1 MLDAIRNR
9 RETIMLIILWILGA
23 LLALVVLAAVLLPIF
38 IDEQALTELA
48 AEQVRTN
55 TGGELVINGETDISF
70 FPRFGLRLEG
80 VELDLPAQTEYDVA
94 IAASVDEV
102 EVGLSLLPLLSGNVD
117 VGTIIIAG
125 ITADI
130 TEPQALPPAPEPMPS
145 MSDREWE
152 QRGKLIRRTKAQERQ
167 RQLGE
172 GGRFSGIGI
181 LAEAIRIDDVT
192 VKIRSWE
199 GDLTNH
205 IVVKTLSLA
214 DVNTQDKPMRLD
226 GAVTVLGDGSAVPL
240 EITLDG
246 SIRLASDLSRLQL
259 DQLQTTVE
267 GALTEPVTNTL
278 SGNFTMTPAKADF
291 AIDARLPGGDVS
303 GQLVWSPLESPEIKL
318 DITTERLD
326 VDQIHPATS
335 AQTSAIA
342 SDAASNE
349 TATAPKPVA
358 GSTSVPAPLP
368 VGPLRDLDLALR
380 VAADHLIVS
389 GQSINTAQVS
399 MVVRDGVTD
408 IDYVRGVLHEGQLD
422 TRITLNARRPIVE
435 ADIKGGLKGVNMDS
449 LLASMGNTDAAT
461 GRIELAWD
469 LDTEGAS
476 SNDLLTGL
484 NGDLSAEGQDLV
496 FNKIAVQ
503 GLVCA
508 AVATVNKIPP
518 IAGLP
523 NNTPISELRL
533 GLDFD
538 DGAGDIETLRFATP
552 GVVMKGSGDIALD
565 TLEYRFRLE
574 GQVNNDIMQVSP
586 LCVIDQRYAGVDWPV
601 ECQGNLSSESGAA
614 CQIDIASVA
623 EQILKNE
630 AQQQLQDV
638 IEEKAGAFMKK
649 LFGD

>member
-1 MLDAIRNR
+1 
-9 RETIMLIILWILGA
+9 MLIILWILGA

-80 VELDLPAQTEYDVA
+80 VELDLPAQTEYDVT
-94 IAASVDEV
+94 IAASVNEV
-102 EVGLSLLPLLSGNVD
+102 EVGLSLVPLLSGNVD

-125 ITADI
+125 ITVDV

-152 QRGKLIRRTKAQERQ
+152 RRGKLIRRTKAQERQ
-167 RQLGE
+167 RQLDE
-172 GGRFSGIGI
+172 GGHLSGIGI
-181 LAEAIRIDDVT
+181 LAEAIRIDEVT
-192 VKIRSWE
+192 VRTRSWE

-205 IVVKTLSLA
+205 VVMETLSLA
-214 DVNTQDKPMRLD
+214 NVNTRDEPMRLD

-246 SIRLASDLSRLQL
+246 SIRLNSDLSRLRL

-267 GALTEPVTNTL
+267 GALTKPVINLL
-278 SGNFTMTPAKADF
+278 SGDFTMVPAKADF
-291 AIDARLPGGDVS
+291 AIDTRLPGGDIG

-326 VDQIHPATS
+326 LDQIHPATPAATNPIPMKTAPKETT
-335 AQTSAIA
+335 AQ
-342 SDAASNE
+342 
-349 TATAPKPVA
+349 APKPVA
-358 GSTSVPAPLP
+358 QPTSVPAPLP

-380 VAADHLIVS
+380 IAADHLIVS

-399 MVVRDGVTD
+399 MTIRDGVTD
-408 IDYVRGVLHEGQLD
+408 IDYLRGVLHEGQLD

-435 ADIKGGLKGVNMDS
+435 ADVEGGLKGVNMDL
-449 LLASMGNTDAAT
+449 LLASVGNTDAAT

-469 LDTEGAS
+469 IDTEGAT
-476 SNDLLTGL
+476 SNDLITSL
-484 NGDLSAEGQDLV
+484 NGEVSAEGQDLV

-503 GLVCA
+503 GLVCS
-508 AVATVNKIPP
+508 AVAAVNKIPP
-518 IAGLP
+518 ISGLP
-523 NNTPISELRL
+523 TNTPISELSL
-533 GLDFD
+533 ALDFD

-565 TLEYRFRLE
+565 TLDYRFRLE

-586 LCVIDQRYAGVDWPV
+586 QCIIDQRYAGVDWPV
-601 ECQGNLSSESGAA
+601 DCNGNLSSESGAA
-614 CQIDIASVA
+614 CEIDIASVA

>member
-1 MLDAIRNR
+1 
-9 RETIMLIILWILGA
+9 MLIILWILGA

-167 RQLGE
+167 RQLDE

-192 VKIRSWE
+192 VRIRSWE

-389 GQSINTAQVS
+389 GQSIKTAQVS

-503 GLVCA
+503 GLICT

-523 NNTPISELRL
+523 TNTPISELRL

>member
-1 MLDAIRNR
+1 
-9 RETIMLIILWILGA
+9 MLIILWILGA

-192 VKIRSWE
+192 VRIRSWE

-214 DVNTQDKPMRLD
+214 DVNTQDEPMRLD

-291 AIDARLPGGDVS
+291 AIDTRLPGGDVS

-389 GQSINTAQVS
+389 GQSIKTAQVS

-503 GLVCA
+503 GLVCT
-508 AVATVNKIPP
+508 AVAAVNKIPP
-518 IAGLP
+518 ISGLP
-523 NNTPISELRL
+523 TNTPISELRMA
-533 GLDFD
+533 LDFD
-538 DGAGDIETLRFATP
+538 DGAGDIEALRFSTP

-565 TLEYRFRLE
+565 TLDYRFRLE
-574 GQVNNDIMQVSP
+574 GQVNNDIMEVSP
-586 LCVIDQRYAGVDWPV
+586 QCVIDQRYAGVDWPV
-601 ECQGNLSSESGAA
+601 DCQGNLSSESGAA

>member
-1 MLDAIRNR
+1 
-9 RETIMLIILWILGA
+9 MLIILWILGA

-192 VKIRSWE
+192 VRIRSWE

-389 GQSINTAQVS
+389 GQSIKTAQVS

>member
-1 MLDAIRNR
+1 ML
-9 RETIMLIILWILGA
+9 LILWILGA
-23 LLALVVLAAVLLPIF
+23 LLALVVLAMVLLPIF

-48 AEQVRTN
+48 AAQVRTN

-80 VELDLPAQTEYDVA
+80 VELDLPAQTEYDVT
-94 IAASVDEV
+94 IAASVNEV
-102 EVGLSLLPLLSGNVD
+102 EVGLSLVPLLSGNVD

-125 ITADI
+125 ITVDV

-152 QRGKLIRRTKAQERQ
+152 RRGKLIRRTKAQERQ
-167 RQLGE
+167 RQLDE
-172 GGRFSGIGI
+172 GGHLSGIGI
-181 LAEAIRIDDVT
+181 LAEAIRIDEVT
-192 VKIRSWE
+192 VRTRSWE

-205 IVVKTLSLA
+205 VVMETLSLA
-214 DVNTQDKPMRLD
+214 NVNTRDEPMRLD

-246 SIRLASDLSRLQL
+246 SIRLNSDLSRLRL

-267 GALTEPVTNTL
+267 GALTEPVINLL
-278 SGNFTMTPAKADF
+278 SGDFTMVPAKADF
-291 AIDARLPGGDVS
+291 AIDTRLPGGDIG

-326 VDQIHPATS
+326 LDQIHPATP
-335 AQTSAIA
+335 
-342 SDAASNE
+342 AATNPIPME
-349 TATAPKPVA
+349 TAPKETTAQAPKPVA
-358 GSTSVPAPLP
+358 QPTSVPAPLP

-380 VAADHLIVS
+380 IAADHLIVS

-399 MVVRDGVTD
+399 MTIRDGVTD
-408 IDYVRGVLHEGQLD
+408 IDYLRGVLHEGQLD

-435 ADIKGGLKGVNMDS
+435 ADVEGGLKGVNMDL
-449 LLASMGNTDAAT
+449 LLASVGNTDAAT

-469 LDTEGAS
+469 IDTEGAT
-476 SNDLLTGL
+476 SNDLITGL
-484 NGDLSAEGQDLV
+484 NGEVSAEGQDLV

-503 GLVCA
+503 GLVCS
-508 AVATVNKIPP
+508 AVAAVNKIPP
-518 IAGLP
+518 ISGLP
-523 NNTPISELRL
+523 TNTPISELAL
-533 GLDFD
+533 ALDFD

-565 TLEYRFRLE
+565 TLDYRFRLE

-586 LCVIDQRYAGVDWPV
+586 QCIIDQRYAGVDWPV
-601 ECQGNLSSESGAA
+601 DCNGNLSSESGAA
-614 CQIDIASVA
+614 CEIDIASVA

>member
-1 MLDAIRNR
+1 ML
-9 RETIMLIILWILGA
+9 LILWILGA
-23 LLALVVLAAVLLPIF
+23 LLALVVLAMVLLPIF

-48 AEQVRTN
+48 AAQVRTN

-80 VELDLPAQTEYDVA
+80 VELDLPAQTEYDVT
-94 IAASVDEV
+94 IAASVNEV
-102 EVGLSLLPLLSGNVD
+102 EVGLSLVPLLSGNVD

-125 ITADI
+125 ITVDV

-152 QRGKLIRRTKAQERQ
+152 RRGKLIRRTKAQERQ
-167 RQLGE
+167 RQLDE
-172 GGRFSGIGI
+172 GGHLSGIGI
-181 LAEAIRIDDVT
+181 LAEAIRIDEVT
-192 VKIRSWE
+192 VRTRSWQ

-205 IVVKTLSLA
+205 VVMETLSLA
-214 DVNTQDKPMRLD
+214 NVNTRDEPMRLD

-246 SIRLASDLSRLQL
+246 SIRLNSDLSRLRL
-259 DQLQTTVE
+259 DQLHTTVE
-267 GALTEPVTNTL
+267 GALTEPVINLL
-278 SGNFTMTPAKADF
+278 SGDFTMVPAKADF
-291 AIDARLPGGDVS
+291 AIDTRLPGGDIG

-326 VDQIHPATS
+326 LDQIHPATP
-335 AQTSAIA
+335 
-342 SDAASNE
+342 AATNPIPME
-349 TATAPKPVA
+349 TAPKETTAQAPKPVA
-358 GSTSVPAPLP
+358 QPASVPAPLP

-380 VAADHLIVS
+380 IAADHLIVS

-399 MVVRDGVTD
+399 MTIRDGVTD
-408 IDYVRGVLHEGQLD
+408 IDYLRGVLHEGQLD

-435 ADIKGGLKGVNMDS
+435 ADVEGGLKGVNMDL
-449 LLASMGNTDAAT
+449 LLASVGNTDAAT

-469 LDTEGAS
+469 IDTEGAT
-476 SNDLLTGL
+476 SNDLITGL
-484 NGDLSAEGQDLV
+484 NGEVSAEGQDLV

-503 GLVCA
+503 GLVCS
-508 AVATVNKIPP
+508 AVAAVNKIPP
-518 IAGLP
+518 ISGLP
-523 NNTPISELRL
+523 TNTPISELSL
-533 GLDFD
+533 ALDFD

-565 TLEYRFRLE
+565 TLDYRFRLE

-586 LCVIDQRYAGVDWPV
+586 QCIIDQRYAGVDWPV
-601 ECQGNLSSESGAA
+601 DCNGNLSSESGAA
-614 CQIDIASVA
+614 CEIDIASVA

>member
-1 MLDAIRNR
+1 ML
-9 RETIMLIILWILGA
+9 LILWILGA
-23 LLALVVLAAVLLPIF
+23 LLALVVLAMVLLPIF

-48 AEQVRTN
+48 AAQVRTN

-80 VELDLPAQTEYDVA
+80 VELDLPAQTEYDIT
-94 IAASVDEV
+94 IAASVNEV
-102 EVGLSLLPLLSGNVD
+102 EVGLSLVPLLSGNVD

-125 ITADI
+125 ITVDV

-152 QRGKLIRRTKAQERQ
+152 RRGKLIRRTKAQERQ
-167 RQLGE
+167 RQLDE
-172 GGRFSGIGI
+172 GGHLSGIGI
-181 LAEAIRIDDVT
+181 LAEAIRIDEVT
-192 VKIRSWE
+192 VRTRSWE

-205 IVVKTLSLA
+205 VVMETLSLA
-214 DVNTQDKPMRLD
+214 NVNTRDEPMRLD

-246 SIRLASDLSRLQL
+246 SIRLNSDLSRLRL

-267 GALTEPVTNTL
+267 GALTKPVINLL
-278 SGNFTMTPAKADF
+278 SGDFTMVPAKADF
-291 AIDARLPGGDVS
+291 AIDTRLPGGDIG

-326 VDQIHPATS
+326 LDQIHPATP
-335 AQTSAIA
+335 
-342 SDAASNE
+342 AATNPIPME
-349 TATAPKPVA
+349 TAPKETTAQAPKPVA
-358 GSTSVPAPLP
+358 QPASVPAPLP

-380 VAADHLIVS
+380 IAADHLIVS

-399 MVVRDGVTD
+399 MTIRDGVTD
-408 IDYVRGVLHEGQLD
+408 IDYLRGVLHEGQLD

-435 ADIKGGLKGVNMDS
+435 ADVEGGLKGVNMDL
-449 LLASMGNTDAAT
+449 LLASVGNTDAAT

-469 LDTEGAS
+469 IDTEGAT
-476 SNDLLTGL
+476 SNDLITGL
-484 NGDLSAEGQDLV
+484 NGEVSAEGQDLV

-503 GLVCA
+503 GLVCS
-508 AVATVNKIPP
+508 AVAAVNKIPP
-518 IAGLP
+518 ISGLP
-523 NNTPISELRL
+523 TNTPISELAL
-533 GLDFD
+533 ALDFD

-565 TLEYRFRLE
+565 TLDYRFRLE

-586 LCVIDQRYAGVDWPV
+586 QCIIDQRYAGVDWPV
-601 ECQGNLSSESGAA
+601 DCNGNLSSESGAA
-614 CQIDIASVA
+614 CEIDIASVA

>member
-1 MLDAIRNR
+1 ML
-9 RETIMLIILWILGA
+9 LILWILGA
-23 LLALVVLAAVLLPIF
+23 LLALVVLAMVLLPIF

-48 AEQVRTN
+48 AAQVRTN

-80 VELDLPAQTEYDVA
+80 VELDLPAQTEYDVT
-94 IAASVDEV
+94 IAASVNEV
-102 EVGLSLLPLLSGNVD
+102 EVGLSLVPLLSGNVD

-125 ITADI
+125 ITVDV

-152 QRGKLIRRTKAQERQ
+152 RRGKLIRRTKAQERQ
-167 RQLGE
+167 RQLDE
-172 GGRFSGIGI
+172 GGHLSGIGI
-181 LAEAIRIDDVT
+181 LAEAIRIDEVT
-192 VKIRSWE
+192 VRTRSWE

-205 IVVKTLSLA
+205 VVMETLSLA
-214 DVNTQDKPMRLD
+214 NVNTRDEPMRLD

-240 EITLDG
+240 KITLDG
-246 SIRLASDLSRLQL
+246 SIRLNSDLSRLRL

-267 GALTEPVTNTL
+267 GALTKPVINLL
-278 SGNFTMTPAKADF
+278 SGDFTMVPAKADF
-291 AIDARLPGGDVS
+291 AIDTRLPGGDIG

-326 VDQIHPATS
+326 LDQIHPATP
-335 AQTSAIA
+335 
-342 SDAASNE
+342 AATNPIPME
-349 TATAPKPVA
+349 TAPKETTAQAPKPVA
-358 GSTSVPAPLP
+358 QPASVPAPLP

-380 VAADHLIVS
+380 IAADHLIVS

-399 MVVRDGVTD
+399 MTIRDGVTD
-408 IDYVRGVLHEGQLD
+408 IDYLRGVLHEGQLD

-435 ADIKGGLKGVNMDS
+435 ADVEGGLKGVNMDL
-449 LLASMGNTDAAT
+449 LLASVGNTDAAT

-469 LDTEGAS
+469 IDTEGAT
-476 SNDLLTGL
+476 SNDLITGL
-484 NGDLSAEGQDLV
+484 NGEVSAEGQDLV

-503 GLVCA
+503 GLVCS
-508 AVATVNKIPP
+508 AVAAVNKIPP
-518 IAGLP
+518 ISGLP
-523 NNTPISELRL
+523 TNTPISELSL
-533 GLDFD
+533 ALDFD

-565 TLEYRFRLE
+565 TLDYRFRLE

-586 LCVIDQRYAGVDWPV
+586 QCIIDQRYAGVDWPV
-601 ECQGNLSSESGAA
+601 DCNGNLSSESGAA
-614 CQIDIASVA
+614 CEIDIASVA

>member
-1 MLDAIRNR
+1 
-9 RETIMLIILWILGA
+9 MLIILWILGA

-167 RQLGE
+167 RQLDE

-192 VKIRSWE
+192 VRIRSWE

-389 GQSINTAQVS
+389 GQSIKTAQVS

-503 GLVCA
+503 GLVCT
-508 AVATVNKIPP
+508 AVAAVNKIPP
-518 IAGLP
+518 ISGLP
-523 NNTPISELRL
+523 TNTPISELRMA
-533 GLDFD
+533 LDFD
-538 DGAGDIETLRFATP
+538 DGAGDIEALRFATP

-565 TLEYRFRLE
+565 TLDYRFRLE
-574 GQVNNDIMQVSP
+574 GQVNNDIMEVSP
-586 LCVIDQRYAGVDWPV
+586 QCVIDQRYAGVDWPV
-601 ECQGNLSSESGAA
+601 DCQGNLSSESGAA

>member
-1 MLDAIRNR
+1 
-9 RETIMLIILWILGA
+9 MLIILWILGA

-167 RQLGE
+167 RQLDE

-192 VKIRSWE
+192 VRIRSWE

-389 GQSINTAQVS
+389 GQSIKTAQVS

-503 GLVCA
+503 GLVCT
-508 AVATVNKIPP
+508 AVAAVNKIPP
-518 IAGLP
+518 ISGLP
-523 NNTPISELRL
+523 TNTPISELRMA
-533 GLDFD
+533 LDFD
-538 DGAGDIETLRFATP
+538 DGAGDIEALRFSTP

-565 TLEYRFRLE
+565 TLDYRFRLE
-574 GQVNNDIMQVSP
+574 GQVNNDIMEVSP
-586 LCVIDQRYAGVDWPV
+586 QCVIDQRYAGVDWPV
-601 ECQGNLSSESGAA
+601 DCQGNLSSESGAA

>member
-1 MLDAIRNR
+1 ML
-9 RETIMLIILWILGA
+9 LILWILGA
-23 LLALVVLAAVLLPIF
+23 LLALVVLAMVLLPIF

-48 AEQVRTN
+48 AAQVRTN

-80 VELDLPAQTEYDVA
+80 VELDLPAQTEYDVT
-94 IAASVDEV
+94 IAASVNEV
-102 EVGLSLLPLLSGNVD
+102 EVGLSLVPLLSGNVD

-125 ITADI
+125 ITVDV

-152 QRGKLIRRTKAQERQ
+152 RRGKLIRRTKAQERQ
-167 RQLGE
+167 RQLDE
-172 GGRFSGIGI
+172 GGHLSGIGI
-181 LAEAIRIDDVT
+181 LAEAIRIDEVT
-192 VKIRSWE
+192 VRTRSWE

-205 IVVKTLSLA
+205 VVMETLSLA
-214 DVNTQDKPMRLD
+214 NVNTRDEPMRLD

-246 SIRLASDLSRLQL
+246 SIRLNSDLSRLRL

-267 GALTEPVTNTL
+267 GALTEPVINLL
-278 SGNFTMTPAKADF
+278 SGDFTMVPAKADF
-291 AIDARLPGGDVS
+291 AIDTRLPGGDIG

-326 VDQIHPATS
+326 LDQIHPATP
-335 AQTSAIA
+335 
-342 SDAASNE
+342 AATNPIPME
-349 TATAPKPVA
+349 TAPKETTAQAPKPVA
-358 GSTSVPAPLP
+358 QPASVPAPLP

-380 VAADHLIVS
+380 IAADHLIVS

-399 MVVRDGVTD
+399 MTIRDGVTD
-408 IDYVRGVLHEGQLD
+408 IDYLRGVLHEGQLD

-435 ADIKGGLKGVNMDS
+435 ADVEGGLKGVNMDL
-449 LLASMGNTDAAT
+449 LLASVGNTDAAT

-469 LDTEGAS
+469 IDTEGAT
-476 SNDLLTGL
+476 SNDLITGL
-484 NGDLSAEGQDLV
+484 NGEVSAEGQDLV

-503 GLVCA
+503 GLVCS
-508 AVATVNKIPP
+508 AVAAVNKIPP
-518 IAGLP
+518 ISGLP
-523 NNTPISELRL
+523 TNTPISELAL
-533 GLDFD
+533 ALDFD

-565 TLEYRFRLE
+565 TLDYRFRLE

-586 LCVIDQRYAGVDWPV
+586 QCIIDQRYAGVDWPV
-601 ECQGNLSSESGAA
+601 DCNGNLSSESGAA
-614 CQIDIASVA
+614 CEIDIASVA

>member
-1 MLDAIRNR
+1 
-9 RETIMLIILWILGA
+9 MLIILWILGA

-192 VKIRSWE
+192 VRIRSWE

-389 GQSINTAQVS
+389 GQSIKTAQVS

-601 ECQGNLSSESGAA
+601 DCQGNLSSESGAA

>member
-1 MLDAIRNR
+1 
-9 RETIMLIILWILGA
+9 MLIILWILGA

-214 DVNTQDKPMRLD
+214 DVNTQDEPMRLD

-435 ADIKGGLKGVNMDS
+435 ADIEGGLKGVNMDS

-503 GLVCA
+503 GLVCT
-508 AVATVNKIPP
+508 AVAAVNKIPP
-518 IAGLP
+518 ISGLP
-523 NNTPISELRL
+523 TNTPISELRMA
-533 GLDFD
+533 LDFD
-538 DGAGDIETLRFATP
+538 DGAGDIEALRFSTP

-565 TLEYRFRLE
+565 TLDYRFRLE
-574 GQVNNDIMQVSP
+574 GQVNNDIMEVSP
-586 LCVIDQRYAGVDWPV
+586 QCVIDQRYAGVDWPV
-601 ECQGNLSSESGAA
+601 DCQGNLSSESGAA

>member
-1 MLDAIRNR
+1 
-9 RETIMLIILWILGA
+9 
-23 LLALVVLAAVLLPIF
+23 
-38 IDEQALTELA
+38 
-48 AEQVRTN
+48 
-55 TGGELVINGETDISF
+55 
-70 FPRFGLRLEG
+70 
-80 VELDLPAQTEYDVA
+80 
-94 IAASVDEV
+94 
-102 EVGLSLLPLLSGNVD
+102 
-117 VGTIIIAG
+117 
-125 ITADI
+125 
-130 TEPQALPPAPEPMPS
+130 
-145 MSDREWE
+145 
-152 QRGKLIRRTKAQERQ
+152 
-167 RQLGE
+167 
-172 GGRFSGIGI
+172 
-181 LAEAIRIDDVT
+181 
-192 VKIRSWE
+192 
-199 GDLTNH
+199 
-205 IVVKTLSLA
+205 
-214 DVNTQDKPMRLD
+214 MRLD

-259 DQLQTTVE
+259 EQLQTTVE
-267 GALTEPVTNTL
+267 GALTEPVINTL

-291 AIDARLPGGDVS
+291 AIDTKLPGGDVS

-342 SDAASNE
+342 RDAASNE
-349 TATAPKPVA
+349 TATARKPVA
-358 GSTSVPAPLP
+358 GPTSVPAPLP

-476 SNDLLTGL
+476 SNDLITGL

-523 NNTPISELRL
+523 TNTPISELRL
-533 GLDFD
+533 ALDFD
-538 DGAGDIETLRFATP
+538 NGAGDIETLRFATP

-565 TLEYRFRLE
+565 TLDYRFRLE

-601 ECQGNLSSESGAA
+601 DCQGNLSSEAGTA

>member
-1 MLDAIRNR
+1 
-9 RETIMLIILWILGA
+9 MLIILWILGA
-23 LLALVVLAAVLLPIF
+23 LLALAVLAAVLLPIF

-48 AEQVRTN
+48 AEQVRAN
-55 TGGELVINGETDISF
+55 TGGELVINGQTDISF
-70 FPRFGLRLEG
+70 FPRFGLRLED

-102 EVGLSLLPLLSGNVD
+102 EVGLSLLPLLSGTVD

-125 ITADI
+125 IAADI
-130 TEPQALPPAPEPMPS
+130 TEAKALPPAPEPMPS

-167 RQLGE
+167 RQLDE

-214 DVNTQDKPMRLD
+214 DVNTQDEPMRLD

-246 SIRLASDLSRLQL
+246 SIRLASDLSRLRL

-267 GALTEPVTNTL
+267 GALTEPVINTL

-291 AIDARLPGGDVS
+291 AIDTRLPGGDVS

-326 VDQIHPATS
+326 LDQIHPATP
-335 AQTSAIA
+335 AQTNAIA
-342 SDAASNE
+342 KEVAPKE

-358 GSTSVPAPLP
+358 GPTSVPAPLP

-435 ADIKGGLKGVNMDS
+435 ADIEGGLKGVNMDS

-503 GLVCA
+503 GLICT

-533 GLDFD
+533 ALDFD

-565 TLEYRFRLE
+565 TLDYRFRLE

-601 ECQGNLSSESGAA
+601 DCQGNLSSEAGTA

>member
-1 MLDAIRNR
+1 
-9 RETIMLIILWILGA
+9 MLIILWILGA

-167 RQLGE
+167 RQLDE

-192 VKIRSWE
+192 VRIRSWE

-435 ADIKGGLKGVNMDS
+435 ADIEGGLKGVNMDS

-503 GLVCA
+503 GLVCT
-508 AVATVNKIPP
+508 AVAAVNKIPP
-518 IAGLP
+518 ISGLP
-523 NNTPISELRL
+523 TNTPISELRMA
-533 GLDFD
+533 LDFD
-538 DGAGDIETLRFATP
+538 DGAGDIEALRFSTP

-565 TLEYRFRLE
+565 TLDYRFRLE
-574 GQVNNDIMQVSP
+574 GQVNNDIMEVSP
-586 LCVIDQRYAGVDWPV
+586 QCVIDQRYAGVDWPV
-601 ECQGNLSSESGAA
+601 DCQGNLSSESGAA